1 MNMTGEN
8 QLERKY
14 GNADDQAGTAMIEQ
28 LRSLDIKSRHY
39 KRISEISFEQIQNI
53 SDAVQSIFDYYPP
66 IGLR

>member
-1 MNMTGEN
+1 M
-8 QLERKY
+8 ERKY

-53 SDAVQSIFDYYPP
+53 SDAVQSIFDYYPW
-66 IGLR
+66 

>member
-53 SDAVQSIFDYYPP
+53 SDAVQSIFDYYPW
-66 IGLR
+66 